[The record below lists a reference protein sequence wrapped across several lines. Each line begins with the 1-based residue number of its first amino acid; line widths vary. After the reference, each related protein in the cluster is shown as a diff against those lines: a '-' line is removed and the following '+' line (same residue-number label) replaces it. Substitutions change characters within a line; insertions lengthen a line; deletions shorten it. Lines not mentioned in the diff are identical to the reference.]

1 MNNEDQL
8 HKDNS
13 FKKLQKNI
21 RTGSSFLAHYYENT
35 RLYTL
40 WCLFSCVLINSTYV
54 QGIRLGSV

>member
-8 HKDNS
+8 YKDNS

-40 WCLFSCVLINSTYV
+40 WRGVFHLIFSHVF
-54 QGIRLGSV
+54 